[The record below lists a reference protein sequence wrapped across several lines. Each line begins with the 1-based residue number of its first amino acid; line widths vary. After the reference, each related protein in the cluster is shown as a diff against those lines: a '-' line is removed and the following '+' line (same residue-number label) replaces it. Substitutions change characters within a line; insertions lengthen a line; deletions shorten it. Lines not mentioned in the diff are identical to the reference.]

1 MSNDGIQKELEALRV
16 QVTELSRAREPESV
30 SNHNLDVRED
40 SDQVQS
46 PDSAESEQM
55 MDQESDGS
63 RLDIEKQIQEFI
75 DALEVEMKDTNPMTV
90 LVIFSVGVLIGRLL
104 PR

>member
-1 MSNDGIQKELEALRV
+1 MSNNAIHKELEELRV
-16 QVTELSRAREPESV
+16 QVAELSRAREPESV

-46 PDSAESEQM
+46 PDSAESEQV

-63 RLDIEKQIQEFI
+63 KMDIEKQIQEFI
-75 DALEVEMKDTNPMTV
+75 DALEVEIKDTNPMTV
-90 LVIFSVGVLIGRLL
+90 LVIFALGVLIGRLL